1 MGKNWQRP
9 ARSMKC
15 KNEGAI
21 QPRTFRHASPFTKVR
36 ARPVLHVQTLDARLI
51 VSSRFLCGL
60 SVHIRAVWLLWILY
74 RTCTVCRDWLLCYPM
89 VYHCGYCCTIT
100 VHEIEEFVEHLWN
113 PFALYLF
120 LLTQSTATSQ

>member
-15 KNEGAI
+15 KNEGRHPASYAN
-21 QPRTFRHASPFTKVR
+21 FRHGYPFTKVR
-36 ARPVLHVQTLDARLI
+36 ARPVLHVQTLDARLV
-51 VSSRFLCGL
+51 VSSRLLCGL
-60 SVHIRAVWLLWILY
+60 SVRIRALWLLFILY
-74 RTCTVCRDWLLCYPM
+74 RTCSVSRLAFM
-89 VYHCGYCCTIT
+89 VYQCGYCCTIT
-100 VHEIEEFVEHLWN
+100 VHEIEEVVEHLWN